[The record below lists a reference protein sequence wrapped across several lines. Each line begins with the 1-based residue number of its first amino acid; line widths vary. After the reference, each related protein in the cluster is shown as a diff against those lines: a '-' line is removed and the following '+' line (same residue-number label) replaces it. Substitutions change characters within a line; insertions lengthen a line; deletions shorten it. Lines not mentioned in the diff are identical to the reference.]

1 MFNALLEVSVVCTMK
16 INVARQVIAIIDV
29 NTAFP
34 LVPIIVG
41 SRQGICVYA
50 LLKIRLYFHFL
61 QLRWNSWSLQHN
73 VSYEGAIGSTGQTKT
88 LIELLRLLKLPFRI
102 QHHPFKN
109 CRLLASSNYRSD
121 HWIFMNPFIKQRS
134 NAIYVKTNR
143 TIVVHVRRG
152 DVNMNYPQTGDYFR
166 YIPNSYFLD
175 LLENIRKPNDHV
187 IILSQRT
194 ESFADFVNAGYDVQL
209 DTSVVQAWKTMIE
222 SDIFIMSRS

>member
-50 LLKIRLYFHFL
+50 LLKISMMFA
-61 QLRWNSWSLQHN
+61 WSWSLQHN

-109 CRLLASSNYRSD
+109 CRLLASSNYKSD
-121 HWIFMNPFIKQRS
+121 HWIFMNPFFKQRS
-134 NAIYVKTNR
+134 NAINAKTNR

-166 YIPNSYFLD
+166 YIPNS
-175 LLENIRKPNDHV
+175 
-187 IILSQRT
+187 
-194 ESFADFVNAGYDVQL
+194 
-209 DTSVVQAWKTMIE
+209 
-222 SDIFIMSRS
+222 